1 MQFGADADIMIF
13 FFFIACDINQ
23 RDLYNNTA
31 DTYII

>member
-1 MQFGADADIMIF
+1 MQFGADADIMI